1 TRWFDQRVLG
11 NLVGGVGRGVSRTG
25 EVLRGLQTGGVQNY
39 ALVILISVLVLGI
52 IVGAQF
58 AFLMV
63 AVIALITITAFAVGA
78 RL

>member
-1 TRWFDQRVLG
+1 LEAGLLLETLG
-11 NLVGGVGRGVSRTG
+11 AAVSPQALLTG
-25 EVLRGLQTGGVQNY
+25 
-39 ALVILISVLVLGI
+39 ILGLVLGI